1 MWLLYIL
8 FISYILY
15 IPGKCNNVGLLL
27 GSKDMRVSAVASK
40 SMKACKY
47 ANCAE
52 AIST

>member
-8 FISYILY
+8 FISYILCM
-15 IPGKCNNVGLLL
+15 GKCNNVGLLL
-27 GSKDMRVSAVASK
+27 GSKDMWVSAVATK

>member
-8 FISYILY
+8 FINYILY
-15 IPGKCNNVGLLL
+15 ISGKCNNVGLLL
-27 GSKDMRVSAVASK
+27 GSKDMWVSAVATK